1 VLLTCADDQKQSL
14 SLRKSDGSVGL
25 SRLSGFPVPRPSCPA
40 GGRRICNFRLMH
52 SSQQVLTIPGGSAS
66 AVVPMVRTTPPK
78 EDKVSTSLK
87 EPPRD
92 QALVARLGS
101 KVLDDNLADDDP
113 DLLNFDAPESKI
125 ICQMSSWL

>member
-1 VLLTCADDQKQSL
+1 
-14 SLRKSDGSVGL
+14 
-25 SRLSGFPVPRPSCPA
+25 
-40 GGRRICNFRLMH
+40 
-52 SSQQVLTIPGGSAS
+52 
-66 AVVPMVRTTPPK
+66 MVRTTPPK